1 MPLTEE
7 QRRALPELRAMF
19 ASTEH
24 TFGSSMPFDKRAHLP
39 TTGIPEDITAHV
51 EIAPPLSA
59 PLPLIDSSALKNPER
74 VPIFYYSLRNEK
86 PTASA
91 PEDTKVIFFVHGGGN
106 VVEHPTSIQYTDLF
120 ATMLRAL
127 ATGSGN
133 SVPCTIIAPCYRLAT
148 VPENTFPAALQDIL
162 AAYDFVIN
170 QGYKSSNITV
180 AGDSAGGN
188 HGERFDPLLDTE
200 LTGSHAAVVLTHL
213 ALQSN
218 RLLPNGVIAI
228 APASLQAYDNLS
240 EHAKAQ
246 ASNDV
251 LTLSMYQLGATA
263 YIGNTGFAPTNPLI
277 SGSLISF
284 TESWPKTLI
293 LIGTA
298 DQLIDASRELEKR
311 LAALKRPVELVEYDE
326 RPHCWWGVES
336 VFPQEIQDATERIA
350 RFVLG

>member
-1 MPLTEE
+1 MAATMSLTEE
-7 QRRALPELRAMF
+7 QRRALPELRATF
-19 ASTEH
+19 ANIDF

-39 TTGIPEDITAHV
+39 TTGIPDDITACV

-74 VPIFYYSLRNEK
+74 VPIFYYSLRSEK

-106 VVEHPTSIQYTDLF
+106 IAYHPTSIQYTDLF
-120 ATMLRAL
+120 AAMLRAL
-127 ATGSGN
+127 ATGSGD
-133 SVPCTIIAPCYRLAT
+133 SVPCTVIAPCYRLAT
-148 VPENTFPAALQDIL
+148 VSENTFPAALQDIL

-188 HGERFDPLLDTE
+188 H
-200 LTGSHAAVVLTHL
+200 AVVLTHL
-213 ALQSN
+213 ALQSS

-263 YIGNTGFAPTNPLI
+263 YIGDTGFAPTNPLI

>member
-188 HGERFDPLLDTE
+188 HV
-200 LTGSHAAVVLTHL
+200 VVLTHL

-218 RLLPNGVIAI
+218 RPLPTGVIAI
-228 APASLQAYDNLS
+228 APASLQAYDSLS
-240 EHAKAQ
+240 EHAKTQ
-246 ASNDV
+246 ASNDIIS
-251 LTLSMYQLGATA
+251 LSTYQLTATA
-263 YIGNTGFAPTNPLI
+263 YVGNTGFALTEPLI

-284 TESWPKTLI
+284 TESWPRTLI
-293 LIGTA
+293 LVGTS
-298 DQLIDASRELEKR
+298 DHLLSASRELEKR

-326 RPHCWWGVES
+326 RPHYWWGVVS
-336 VFPQEIQDATERIA
+336 VFPEEIQDAAERIA
-350 RFVLG
+350 RFVFG

>member
-7 QRRALPELRAMF
+7 QRRALPKLRAIIS
-19 ASTEH
+19 AVET
-24 TFGSSMPFDKRAHLP
+24 TFGTSMPFDKRAHLP
-39 TTGIPEDITAHV
+39 TTGIPDDITARV
-51 EIAPPLSA
+51 KIAPPLSA
-59 PLPLIDSSALKNPER
+59 PLPLIDSSALKKPER
-74 VPIFYYSLRNEK
+74 VPIFFYSLRSEK
-86 PTASA
+86 PTVSA

-106 VVEHPTSIQYTDLF
+106 TDCHPTDAQYTDLF
-120 ATMLRAL
+120 AAMLRAL
-127 ATGSGN
+127 ATGARN

-162 AAYDFVIN
+162 AAYDFVIS

-188 HGERFDPLLDTE
+188 HGEHSDSLPRHIIDRPHT
-200 LTGSHAAVVLTHL
+200 AVVLTHL
-213 ALQSN
+213 ALQSD
-218 RLLPNGVIAI
+218 RPLPNGVVAI
-228 APASLQAYDNLS
+228 APGSIQAYDNLS

-246 ASNDV
+246 AGNDLFKLAV
-251 LTLSMYQLGATA
+251 YQLGATA
-263 YIGNTGFAPTNPLI
+263 YIGDTGFAPTDPLI

-293 LIGTA
+293 LVGTA

-311 LAALKRPVELVEYDE
+311 LAALRRPVELVEYDE
-326 RPHCWWGVES
+326 RPHCWWAVVS
-336 VFPQEIQDATERIA
+336 IFPEEIKDATERIA

>member
-106 VVEHPTSIQYTDLF
+106 VVNHPTSIQYTDLF
-120 ATMLRAL
+120 AAMLRAL

-162 AAYDFVIN
+162 AAYDFVIS

-188 HGERFDPLLDTE
+188 HGERFDPLPTRHRIDRVSRSGGLDTPRLAVQSAIAHRRHRYRSRF
-200 LTGSHAAVVLTHL
+200 LTGIRQPQRACQGTSQQRYPHAVHVSARSDGLYRRHRFCANQSADFRVFDLLYGVV
-213 ALQSN
+213 A
-218 RLLPNGVIAI
+218 
-228 APASLQAYDNLS
+228 
-240 EHAKAQ
+240 
-246 ASNDV
+246 
-251 LTLSMYQLGATA
+251 
-263 YIGNTGFAPTNPLI
+263 
-277 SGSLISF
+277 
-284 TESWPKTLI
+284 
-293 LIGTA
+293 
-298 DQLIDASRELEKR
+298 
-311 LAALKRPVELVEYDE
+311 
-326 RPHCWWGVES
+326 
-336 VFPQEIQDATERIA
+336 
-350 RFVLG
+350 